1 MEAGEE
7 VFSMGG
13 ECGMKGVTPTPAA
26 FFMERLNIPQLQSQ
40 FLKTSYHCN
49 ALLLKIFTD
58 LTFDNHQLSIDPK
71 KGSIFY
77 GQFSLIFPLFCDSG
91 LTLEPGNIQC
101 EELQ

>member
-58 LTFDNHQLSIDPK
+58 LTFDNH
-71 KGSIFY
+71 
-77 GQFSLIFPLFCDSG
+77 
-91 LTLEPGNIQC
+91 
-101 EELQ
+101 